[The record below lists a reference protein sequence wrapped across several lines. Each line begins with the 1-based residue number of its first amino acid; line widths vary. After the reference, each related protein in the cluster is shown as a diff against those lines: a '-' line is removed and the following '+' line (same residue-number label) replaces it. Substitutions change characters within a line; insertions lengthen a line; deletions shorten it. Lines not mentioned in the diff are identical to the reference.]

1 MSDEALAEIVNRVY
15 NMSPGSIIER
25 LGLFRPIFATTAQ
38 YGHFHP
44 DFPWELEDLSAQL
57 FQAVADGSRQKP
69 REFDTSAFFE
79 SAMRK
84 K

>member
-1 MSDEALAEIVNRVY
+1 MNLLFFQVRLFTVRVRLKLRASVAL
-15 NMSPGSIIER
+15 SPVFS
-25 LGLFRPIFATTAQ
+25 TTAQ

-69 REFDTSAFFE
+69 REFDTSAF
-79 SAMRK
+79 
-84 K
+84 